1 MQWDLLLGQPGE
13 LRSQMIRREQKKTEV
28 RLLDSLEQDTWK
40 CQNQTR
46 HKQQGSATA
55 LWDFFLLNR
64 RLQVLNLERL
74 FRVHEAGAKQK
85 QTTKKDLMIHGPKP
99 PHFIWYKIS
108 SAKNQMDSTDTYGN
122 WFCTSSYAVC
132 LSEHE
137 IHSNMMQRRDLS
149 LNLKHSRAK
158 DQKTKK
164 TPPTH
169 KNGNLELYSTHQ
181 YLFIEKVQ
189 SSFRVLCSLNCR
201 FNTDRVQEE
210 VF

>member
-40 CQNQTR
+40 CQNQTW

-55 LWDFFLLNR
+55 LWGDFFLLNR

-85 QTTKKDLMIHGPKP
+85 QTTKKDLMIHRPKP

-108 SAKNQMDSTDTYGN
+108 SAKKTDGLN
-122 WFCTSSYAVC
+122 WHLRKLILHILLCCVFIWTWNTFQYDAETRPQPESQTFQSK
-132 LSEHE
+132 
-137 IHSNMMQRRDLS
+137 RP
-149 LNLKHSRAK
+149 KK
-158 DQKTKK
+158 QKN
-164 TPPTH
+164 PTH
-169 KNGNLELYSTHQ
+169 PQKWESR
-181 YLFIEKVQ
+181 II
-189 SSFRVLCSLNCR
+189 
-201 FNTDRVQEE
+201 
-210 VF
+210 